1 MHYVV
6 VIKPDAFRRPTYIFN
21 AEKTKNKT
29 NSSKLLAIQLTF
41 KCKNGI
47 PNT

>member
-21 AEKTKNKT
+21 VEKIKNKT
-29 NSSKLLAIQLTF
+29 NSSKLGNPVDF
-41 KCKNGI
+41 
-47 PNT
+47 